1 METIRASRES
11 TRKQGV
17 DKISNL
23 HYKDLLRIKY
33 DVKQKQPLE
42 RITTQWE
49 FNIPSMYYI

>member
-23 HYKDLLRIKY
+23 HYKDLLRIKH

-42 RITTQWE
+42 RITTQ
-49 FNIPSMYYI
+49 